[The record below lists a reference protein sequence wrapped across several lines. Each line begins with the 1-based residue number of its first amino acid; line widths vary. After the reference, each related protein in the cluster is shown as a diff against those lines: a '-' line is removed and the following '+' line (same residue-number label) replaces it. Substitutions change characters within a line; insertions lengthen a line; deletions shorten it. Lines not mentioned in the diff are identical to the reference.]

1 MESDFDREGNQEHE
15 HGAKGSHRM
24 AEKVLQE
31 SLLLIPNFLK
41 LLYRLSKDPAVSTTD
56 RALLAGTIG
65 YVLLPLDFLP
75 DMIPFL
81 GQVDDVLLVAL
92 VVKRLMESVSHDVL
106 EGYWDGD
113 VRLLIWIERII
124 DLSRHVVPPP
134 IYNRLVKKAHA

>member
-15 HGAKGSHRM
+15 HGSKGSPRM

-31 SLLLIPNFLK
+31 ALLLIPNFLK

-65 YVLLPLDFLP
+65 YVLLPWTFA

-113 VRLLIWIERII
+113 VRL
-124 DLSRHVVPPP
+124 
-134 IYNRLVKKAHA
+134 